1 MSRDKGQTQVI
12 YIILD
17 KKEGKKQG
25 KTHSARDLYIHTWE
39 YQEPKHIYTAAEYEQ
54 FPNLRYVRTCSCIS
68 LSIYPGERKG
78 NQTKPEESGGR
89 DELAC
94 AHGRWHIMKKL
105 PLQRI
110 SRRGRRGRRRGAAAA
125 RPPAGPRRGGCGGP
139 GTGPGA
145 AGFAAAPRPTAGAPR
160 RAPPPPCTPPAAPP
174 RSPPGSSPDE

>member
-110 SRRGRRGRRRGAAAA
+110 SRRGRRGRRRGAAA